1 MLIVRICCTKK
12 QRTVHMTDNHI
23 PRSRKKDTLLIT
35 LSALYF
41 LGVLIGTVLYCT
53 LDSEKI
59 RVLDS
64 LAGSFVAGRLNHT
77 FWQTLVNSFSGAFLL
92 LLLCFLLGLS
102 AAAQP
107 LELLVPLFRGLGAGA
122 AIAGMYSSY
131 GLAGAG
137 ASVVLILPNAV
148 ATAFVMIIA
157 AREAIRFSFGLYR
170 AAFGRNTAGEPMDIR
185 LYFTKFVIL
194 CAILAV
200 SSLVDSLLTFG
211 LAGLWTSLLGI

>member
-1 MLIVRICCTKK
+1 
-12 QRTVHMTDNHI
+12 MTDNHI
-23 PRSRKKDTLLIT
+23 PRSRKKDTLLIA

-41 LGVLIGTVLYCT
+41 FGVLIGTVLYCT

-64 LAGSFVAGRLNHT
+64 LAGSFVAGRLYHT
-77 FWQTLVNSFSGAFLL
+77 FWETLVNSFSGAFILL
-92 LLLCFLLGLS
+92 LVCFLLGLS

-107 LELLVPLFRGLGAGA
+107 LELLVPFFRGLGAGA
-122 AIAGMYSSY
+122 SIAGMYSSY

-170 AAFGRNTAGEPMDIR
+170 AAFGRHSSGEPMDVK

-200 SSLVDSLLTFG
+200 SSLIDSLLTFG
-211 LAGLWTSLLGI
+211 LAGFWTSLLGI

>member
-1 MLIVRICCTKK
+1 
-12 QRTVHMTDNHI
+12 MTDNHI
-23 PRSRKKDTLLIT
+23 PKRRKKDTLLIT

-41 LGVLIGTVLYCT
+41 FGVLIGTVLYCT
-53 LDSEKI
+53 LDSEKL
-59 RVLDS
+59 RVLDGI
-64 LAGSFVAGRLNHT
+64 AGSFVEGRLNHT

-92 LLLCFLLGLS
+92 LLLCFLLGFS

-122 AIAGMYSSY
+122 SIAGMYGGY
-131 GLAGAG
+131 GLAGVG
-137 ASVVLILPNAV
+137 AAAVLIVPNAV
-148 ATAFVMIIA
+148 AAAFVMIIA

-170 AAFGRNTAGEPMDIR
+170 AAFGRDRAEPLDVK

-200 SSLVDSLLTFG
+200 SSLADSLLTFG
-211 LAGLWTSLLGI
+211 LAGFWTSLL

>member
-1 MLIVRICCTKK
+1 
-12 QRTVHMTDNHI
+12 MTDKHI

-41 LGVLIGTVLYCT
+41 FGVLIGTVLYCT
-53 LDSEKI
+53 IDSEKI

-92 LLLCFLLGLS
+92 LLVCFLLGLS

-122 AIAGMYSSY
+122 SIAGMYSSY

-170 AAFGRNTAGEPMDIR
+170 AAFGRNAAGEPMDIK

>member
-1 MLIVRICCTKK
+1 
-12 QRTVHMTDNHI
+12 MTDNHI
-23 PRSRKKDTLLIT
+23 PRIRKKDTLLIT

-41 LGVLIGTVLYCT
+41 VGVLIGTVLYCT

-64 LAGSFVAGRLNHT
+64 LAGSFVSGRLYHT

-92 LLLCFLLGLS
+92 LLVCFLFGLS

-122 AIAGMYSSY
+122 SIAGMYSAY

-170 AAFGRNTAGEPMDIR
+170 AAFVRNTAGEPMDVK

>member
-1 MLIVRICCTKK
+1 
-12 QRTVHMTDNHI
+12 MTDNHI
-23 PRSRKKDTLLIT
+23 PRSRKKDTLLT
-35 LSALYF
+35 ALSALYF
-41 LGVLIGTVLYCT
+41 FGVLLGAALYRT
-53 LDSEKI
+53 LDSGKLQ
-59 RVLDS
+59 VLDGI
-64 LAGSFVAGRLNHT
+64 AGSFVAGRLYHT

-92 LLLCFLLGLS
+92 LLVCFMLGLS

-122 AIAGMYSSY
+122 SIAGMYSSY

-137 ASVVLILPNAV
+137 ASAVLIVPNAV
-148 ATAFVMIIA
+148 ATAFVMIVA

-170 AAFGRNTAGEPMDIR
+170 AAFGRNSSGEPMDIK

-200 SSLVDSLLTFG
+200 SSLIDSLLTFG

>member
-1 MLIVRICCTKK
+1 
-12 QRTVHMTDNHI
+12 MTDNHI

-41 LGVLIGTVLYCT
+41 FGVLVGTVLYCT
-53 LDSEKI
+53 LDGEKI
-59 RVLDS
+59 KILDS

-92 LLLCFLLGLS
+92 LLVCFLLGFS
-102 AAAQP
+102 AVAQP

-122 AIAGMYSSY
+122 SIAGMYSSY

-137 ASVVLILPNAV
+137 AAAVLIVPNAV

-157 AREAIRFSFGLYR
+157 AREAVRFSFGLYR
-170 AAFGRNTAGEPMDIR
+170 SSFGRDRGGEPMDVK

-200 SSLVDSLLTFG
+200 SSLADSLLTFG
-211 LAGLWTSLLGI
+211 LAGFWTSLLGV

>member
-1 MLIVRICCTKK
+1 
-12 QRTVHMTDNHI
+12 MTDKHI

-41 LGVLIGTVLYCT
+41 VGVFIGTVLYCT
-53 LDSEKI
+53 LDSGKI

-92 LLLCFLLGLS
+92 LLVCFLLGLS

-122 AIAGMYSSY
+122 SIAGMYSSY

-170 AAFGRNTAGEPMDIR
+170 AAFGRNAAGEPMDIK

>member
-1 MLIVRICCTKK
+1 
-12 QRTVHMTDNHI
+12 MTDKHI

-41 LGVLIGTVLYCT
+41 FGVLIGTVLYCT
-53 LDSEKI
+53 IDSEKLS
-59 RVLDS
+59 VLDS
-64 LAGSFVAGRLNHT
+64 LAGSFVAGRLYHT

-92 LLLCFLLGLS
+92 LFVCFLLGLS

-107 LELLVPLFRGLGAGA
+107 LELLVPLFRGMGAGA
-122 AIAGMYSSY
+122 SIAGMYSSY
-131 GLAGAG
+131 GFAGAG

-170 AAFGRNTAGEPMDIR
+170 AAFGRNATGEPMDIK